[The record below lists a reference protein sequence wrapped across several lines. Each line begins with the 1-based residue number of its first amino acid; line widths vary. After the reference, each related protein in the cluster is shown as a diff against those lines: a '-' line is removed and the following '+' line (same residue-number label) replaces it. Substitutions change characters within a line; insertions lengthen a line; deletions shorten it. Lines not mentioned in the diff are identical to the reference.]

1 MNSHALNVLE
11 YPRVLAV
18 VADRA
23 TSTLGASRLRAL
35 TPSADIPWLEGEH
48 RHVAAVRALVASEGG
63 WSPEPTPDLTEPLAR
78 LRIVGTVWSGQELGQ
93 GATLLRSSRRTRD
106 ALSDPKRPAIVAA
119 VLAPFADRLPSVSRM
134 EQQIERAVAEDGT
147 VRDDASAVLR
157 GLRREL
163 RGAQGELIALLERAI
178 GRLEPHQQVPDG
190 SVTVRNGRYVI
201 PVRASARSV
210 VGGIVQ
216 DVSSTGATLF
226 VEPPAA
232 VEFGNQIR
240 ELQARES
247 AEVQRILAELTDE
260 LRPLRD
266 AMLDALDALVALDT
280 LYARAR
286 FATEFGCAP
295 CDLVP
300 AGDGFQVVNG
310 RHPLLLSQGVP
321 VVPFDLAMDADEHT
335 LLVSGPNTGGKTVL
349 LKALALI
356 SLLVQS
362 GIPAPVGDESRV
374 AVFDDFFADV
384 GDEQSLQ
391 ASLST
396 FSAHLK
402 NLTEI
407 VAAATHASLVLI
419 DELGSGTDP
428 VEGAALGAS
437 VLEELT
443 GRGTTTIA
451 TTHLGA
457 LKELA
462 TEVRGVVN
470 ASLQFDAVA
479 LAPTY
484 RLLKGVPG
492 RSYGLSIARR
502 LHMPDAIV
510 ERAIARIPKG
520 ERDVDAL
527 LADLEGREKLLEDR
541 ETLAEELVESGKAR
555 AQRLAERE
563 KAVRDRERTVER
575 EARAEA
581 RRHLLDARK
590 QVDRLLRDLKT
601 ATAEIAGVTPADLD
615 ERARAAR
622 RRAEELAAA
631 QQEQLER
638 LEREDRNLAR
648 RAGQARPNGQG
659 GGAPTPPA
667 AGDTVVVVTLGG
679 KLGRLLEVRGKEAV
693 VSVGALK
700 LTVPLASVSKTSQQI
715 PKPEVV
721 VPTMGSMPE
730 VRASSEVDLRGIRA
744 DEVDDALLPAIDA
757 AVHADLR
764 HLRIIHGKGTGALR
778 ERVTELLRK
787 DTRARSFRMGLWNE
801 GGSGVTVVDLE

>member
-1 MNSHALNVLE
+1 M
-11 YPRVLAV
+11 
-18 VADRA
+18 
-23 TSTLGASRLRAL
+23 
-35 TPSADIPWLEGEH
+35 
-48 RHVAAVRALVASEGG
+48 
-63 WSPEPTPDLTEPLAR
+63 
-78 LRIVGTVWSGQELGQ
+78 WSGLELTG
-93 GATLLRSSRRTRD
+93 GATLLRSSRRTRE
-106 ALSDPKRPAIVAA
+106 ALADPKRPAIVAA
-119 VLAPFADRLPSVSRM
+119 VLAPFADRLVSASRM
-134 EQQIERAVAEDGT
+134 EQAIDRAVAEDGT
-147 VRDDASAVLR
+147 VRDEASATLR

-163 RGAQGELIALLERAI
+163 RGAQGELIALLERTIRGLDAS
-178 GRLEPHQQVPDG
+178 QQVADA

-201 PVRASARSV
+201 PVRAAARRE
-210 VGGIVQ
+210 VGGIVH
-216 DVSSTGATLF
+216 DASSTGATLF

-232 VEFGNQIR
+232 VEFGNRIR
-240 ELQARES
+240 ELEAREL

-260 LRPLRD
+260 LRPMREAL
-266 AMLDALDALVALDT
+266 LDALDALVALDT

-286 FATEFGCAP
+286 FATEFGCSP

-300 AGDGFQVVNG
+300 AGEGFQILNG
-310 RHPLLLSQGVP
+310 RHPLLLAQGAP
-321 VVPFDLAMDADEHT
+321 VVPFDLAMDAGEHT

-349 LKALALI
+349 LKAIALI
-356 SLLVQS
+356 SLLAQS
-362 GIPAPVGDESRV
+362 GIPAPVGDASRV

-407 VAAATHASLVLI
+407 VSAATHSSLVLI

-437 VLEELT
+437 ILEELT

-462 TEVRGVVN
+462 TDVRGVVN
-470 ASLQFDAVA
+470 ASLQFDSVA

-502 LHMPDAIV
+502 LNMPEAIV
-510 ERAIARIPKG
+510 ERAVERIPKG
-520 ERDVDAL
+520 ERDVDRL
-527 LADLEGREKLLEDR
+527 LADLEAREKTLEDR
-541 ETLAEELVESGKAR
+541 EKLAQELVDSGRAR
-555 AQRLAERE
+555 AARLAERE
-563 KAVRDRERTVER
+563 KAVRDRERTAER
-575 EARAEA
+575 EARQDA

-590 QVDRLLRDLKT
+590 QVDRLLRELKD
-601 ATAEIAGVTPADLD
+601 AAAELSSVSREQIQAGLD

-622 RRAEELAAA
+622 RRAEELAAG
-631 QQEQLER
+631 QQAQLER
-638 LEREDRNLAR
+638 LEREERNLAR
-648 RAGQARPNGQG
+648 KDARRERP
-659 GGAPTPPA
+659 GAPVAAAPPA
-667 AGDTVVVVTLGG
+667 PGDVVVVQTLGG
-679 KLGRLLEVRGKEAV
+679 KLGKLVETRGKEAV

-700 LTVPLASVSKTSQQI
+700 LTVPLDAVAKTSQQL

-721 VPTMGSMPE
+721 VPTVGAMPE
-730 VRASSEVDLRGIRA
+730 VRARSEVDLRGIRA
-744 DEVDDALLPAIDA
+744 DEVEDTLLPAIDA

-778 ERVTELLRK
+778 ERVTELLQK